1 MSATERRQKRSSDPS
16 QAIRHQL
23 EVCRQKAGLDALI
36 LADRDGLCIAFSG
49 PATACEEFAARVS
62 LVSTL
67 STPSMPHRGTSGFD
81 TEIWTEDDRWDVH
94 VRRFDVDGFELC
106 LCAVGGVAGERAVE
120 VERSLRGVTRILA
133 A

>member
-1 MSATERRQKRSSDPS
+1 MSTTERRRRRSHDPS
-16 QAIRHQL
+16 QAIVHQL
-23 EVCRQKAGLDALI
+23 DAARQKAGLDAMI

-49 PATACEEFAARVS
+49 PPVACEEFAARVS
-62 LVSTL
+62 RI
-67 STPSMPHRGTSGFD
+67 SMSHRSMEGFE
-81 TEIWTEDDRWDVH
+81 TELWTEDDRWDVH

>member
-1 MSATERRQKRSSDPS
+1 MSANERRRRRSNEPS

-23 EVCRQKAGLDALI
+23 ESCRQKAGLDALI

-49 PATACEEFAARVS
+49 PAMACEEFAARVS
-62 LVSTL
+62 RVSN
-67 STPSMPHRGTSGFD
+67 PHLDAHGFD
-81 TEIWTEDDRWDVH
+81 IELWTEDDRWDVH

-106 LCAVGGVAGERAVE
+106 LCAVGGAANDRAAE
-120 VERSLRGVTRILA
+120 VERSLHGVTRILA